1 MSKYMTYERLEQ
13 IAKVV
18 GTECKERSG
27 WYNRKDQIGGYSA
40 SEEYTDRD
48 FLLSDGSLKT
58 HTIRTGDTGWIKD
71 KTTNEYI
78 YYIDFE
84 YDRYNWVAYKKSTVY
99 ITEAQIK
106 KGLAI
111 LQARER
117 KPIFVGT
124 KQVSAIYVKQNG
136 TIKTAKPYIKQ
147 SGQIKAL

>member
-1 MSKYMTYERLEQ
+1 MSDYMTYERLEQ

-27 WYNRKDQIGGYSA
+27 WYNYKEQINGYSA
-40 SEEYTDRD
+40 SQDFTNRD

-58 HTIRTGDTGWIKD
+58 LTLCTELTGWMKD
-71 KTTNEYI
+71 ETLGRYI
-78 YYIDFE
+78 YYIDLE
-84 YDRYNWVAYKKSTVY
+84 YDRHNWVAYNKGAVY
-99 ITEAQIK
+99 ITDAEIK

-124 KQVSAIYVKQNG
+124 KQVSAIYVKSNG
-136 TIKTAKPYIKQ
+136 TIKPAKPYIRQ

>member
-27 WYNRKDQIGGYSA
+27 WYKHKDQISGYSA
-40 SEEYTDRD
+40 SEDFTDRD

-58 HTIRTGDTGWIKD
+58 LTLRKGYTGWVKEGTLD
-71 KTTNEYI
+71 I
-78 YYIDFE
+78 YVYCTDFE
-84 YDRYNWVAYKKSTVY
+84 YDRYNWVAYKKGNVY

-124 KQVSAIYVKQNG
+124 KQVSAIYVKSNG
-136 TIKTAKPYIKQ
+136 TIKPAKPYIRQ

>member
-13 IAKVV
+13 IAKAV
-18 GTECKERSG
+18 GKECKERSG

-40 SEEYTDRD
+40 SEEYTDRV

-58 HTIRTGDTGWIKD
+58 LTLRKGYTGWVKD
-71 KTTNEYI
+71 ATSDSYV

-84 YDRYNWVAYKKSTVY
+84 YDRHNWVAYNKGAVY

-124 KQVSAIYVKQNG
+124 KQVSAIYVKSNG
-136 TIKTAKPYIKQ
+136 TIISSKPYIKK
-147 SGQIKAL
+147 SGQLKAL